1 MELIDY
7 KPRRRRTTA
16 VIVLSQR
23 HCINFGHLVGSSQTS
38 NASFKILSSLNLQLV
53 TQIIK
58 IMKFSVAS
66 FFTLVTLLCHALAA
80 SVQYVR
86 LLSSSANLGIKL
98 TTYIFRRWARCR
110 SILIYGQETTLA
122 QLLPFAYTQGRGLT
136 LTYLPRQSY

>member
-1 MELIDY
+1 
-7 KPRRRRTTA
+7 
-16 VIVLSQR
+16 
-23 HCINFGHLVGSSQTS
+23 
-38 NASFKILSSLNLQLV
+38 
-53 TQIIK
+53 
-58 IMKFSVAS
+58 MKFSVAS

-122 QLLPFAYTQGRGLT
+122 QLLPFAYTQGLEMWAHLDLFAATIILKYSLGPDGLT
-136 LTYLPRQSY
+136 CCGPLVDGAGT